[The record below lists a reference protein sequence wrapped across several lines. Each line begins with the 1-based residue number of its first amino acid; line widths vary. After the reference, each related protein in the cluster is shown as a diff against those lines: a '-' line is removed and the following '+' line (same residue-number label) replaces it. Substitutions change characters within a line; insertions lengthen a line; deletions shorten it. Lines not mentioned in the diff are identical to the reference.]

1 VCKPR
6 TPFDIG
12 QDSTRCLLLLRQSK
26 PAVTPSEV
34 KTLDL
39 AQAFIS
45 RRSVTPDDAGCL
57 DLVVGLLE
65 PLGFT
70 CERMDR
76 NAVSNLWARRGTAA
90 PLLCFAGHTDVVPT
104 GPLEQWLSD
113 PFTPT
118 VRDGALYGRG
128 ASDMKSSIA
137 AFVEAVRAFV
147 ERGPEHRGSIALL
160 LTSDEEGPAV
170 DGTVRVV
177 EALRERGETIDY
189 CIVGEPTSQKRTG
202 DMIKNGRRGSLSG
215 QLIVKGVQGH
225 VAYPHLARN
234 PIHEVAGAIAELAST
249 EWDRGNE
256 YFPPTTWQ
264 ISNIQGGTGANN
276 VIPGTVH
283 IKFNFRFSTAS
294 TVESLQ
300 TRVHGMLDRHG
311 VEYDLAWSYDG
322 RPFLTG
328 KGDLVDAVT
337 RAIRKVTGID
347 TELSTTGGTSDGR
360 FIADICPQVV
370 EFGPTNATIH
380 KLNECIALEDLET
393 LPRIYEQ
400 ILVEVLASGMPRND
414 SKR

>member
-1 VCKPR
+1 VN
-6 TPFDIG
+6 
-12 QDSTRCLLLLRQSK
+12 
-26 PAVTPSEV
+26 
-34 KTLDL
+34 TLDL
-39 AQAFIS
+39 AQALIS

-57 DLVVGLLE
+57 DLISSLLV
-65 PLGFT
+65 PLGFV

-76 NAVSNLWARRGTAA
+76 NGVSNLWARRGTRA

-104 GPLEQWLSD
+104 GPPEQWTSE

-118 VRDGALYGRG
+118 VRDGAMYGRG
-128 ASDMKSSIA
+128 ASDMKSSVA
-137 AFVEAVRAFV
+137 AFVAAIRAFV
-147 ERGPEHRGSIALL
+147 EREPEHRGSIALL

-170 DGTVRVV
+170 DGTVKVV
-177 EALRERGETIDY
+177 EALRDRGEAIDY

-215 QLIVKGVQGH
+215 QLTVKGVQGH

-234 PIHEVAGAIAELAST
+234 PIHEVAGAIAELAAT

-276 VIPGTVH
+276 VIPGSVA

-294 TVESLQ
+294 TVESLE
-300 TRVHGMLDRHG
+300 TRVHGILDRHG

-322 RPFLTG
+322 RPYLTG
-328 KGDLVDAVT
+328 KGDLVDAVA
-337 RAIRKVTGID
+337 RAIKKVTGID

-360 FIADICPQVV
+360 FIADVCPQVV

-380 KLNECIALEDLET
+380 KINECIGLEDLEV

-400 ILVEVLASGMPRND
+400 ILDEVLASGKPHAARPT
-414 SKR
+414 